1 MGPAKDG
8 LKYFA
13 ILNSNDQHI
22 NQQVSN
28 FFARKTSTNAL
39 DGLLWTA

>member
-1 MGPAKDG
+1 MGIALDEG
-8 LKYFA
+8 KYFV
-13 ILNSNDQHI
+13 ILNSNDQYI

-39 DGLLWTA
+39 DGLL